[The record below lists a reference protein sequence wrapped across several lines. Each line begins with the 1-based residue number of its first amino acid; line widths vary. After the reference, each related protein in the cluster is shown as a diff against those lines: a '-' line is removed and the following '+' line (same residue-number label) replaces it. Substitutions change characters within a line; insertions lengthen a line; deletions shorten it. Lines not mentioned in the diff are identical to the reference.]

1 MAVVVKNRVCRQC
14 GAVFPGGPRAW
25 YCPTC
30 RSERARESNRRRKA
44 RGTARPLGSTD
55 FCVVCG
61 KPYTVNSSRQKY
73 CPDCAPAAIRAID
86 NVQSRQWNAANATP
100 EYRRALRDKHIS
112 VRKCVVCGAEF
123 RPYDSS
129 LTCSKACSHALKKQ
143 TARNYEAEHRAEINA
158 RKRQRLRD
166 KLSAMTPEELA
177 AHREN
182 VNAAARENY
191 RKRKE
196 NAAK

>member
-14 GAVFPGGPRAW
+14 SAVFPGGLRSW
-25 YCPTC
+25 YCPAC
-30 RSERARESNRRRKA
+30 RSERARESNRQRKA
-44 RGTARPLGSTD
+44 RGTSRPLGSTD
-55 FCVVCG
+55 F
-61 KPYTVNSSRQKY
+61 
-73 CPDCAPAAIRAID
+73 
-86 NVQSRQWNAANATP
+86 
-100 EYRRALRDKHIS
+100 
-112 VRKCVVCGAEF
+112 CVVCGAEF

-129 LTCSKACSHALKKQ
+129 VTCSKACSQALKKQ

-177 AHREN
+177 AHR
-182 VNAAARENY
+182 
-191 RKRKE
+191 KRKE